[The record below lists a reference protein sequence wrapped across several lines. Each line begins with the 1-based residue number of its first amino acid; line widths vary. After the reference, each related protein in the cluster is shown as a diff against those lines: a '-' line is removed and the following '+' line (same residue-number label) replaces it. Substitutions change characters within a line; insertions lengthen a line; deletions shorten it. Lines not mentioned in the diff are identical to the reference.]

1 MTKVEKTVEVAVPV
15 STAYNQWTQ
24 FEEFPQFMGGVQQVE
39 QLDDRTLRW
48 VAEIAGVRRQW
59 VATVLEQVPDQKV
72 AWAAT
77 EGATNAG
84 AVTFQSLGPDRTQV
98 TLTLDY
104 EPEGLVEKAGD
115 ALNIVER
122 QATSDLERFKSFI
135 ESRGSETGGWRG
147 EVTDEPHVG
156 TPDVEDAAASR
167 GDSGKA
173 GVSGTVLAAGAAVAA
188 AGVAAGVAAA
198 TSSSSSSSSSSEVVG
213 GEDVIDILTTD
224 HREATDL
231 LLQIRAATDPTMRRD
246 LADML
251 ISELVRH
258 AVAEEMY
265 VYPAMKEHLPD
276 GEAAVEHDTQEHKE
290 LERTMKE
297 LEGVEPSDPRF
308 DSVLTQLETI
318 LADHVADEETEQ
330 FPQLRASIS
339 REELVQL
346 GQKVQTAKKLAP
358 TRPHPAAPNAE
369 LFHKLVGP
377 GVGLVDRLRDRLTG
391 RSTS

>member
-1 MTKVEKTVEVAVPV
+1 MTKVEKSVEVAVPV

-24 FEEFPQFMGGVQQVE
+24 FEEFPQFMSGVQQVE

-115 ALNIVER
+115 ALNIVDR
-122 QATSDLERFKSFI
+122 QASGDLERFKAFI
-135 ESRGSETGGWRG
+135 ESRGTETGSWRG
-147 EVTDEPHVG
+147 EVTDEPDVG

-198 TSSSSSSSSSSEVVG
+198 RSSSSSEPATG
-213 GEDVIDILTTD
+213 QDVIDILTTD
-224 HREATDL
+224 HREVTDL
-231 LLQIRAATDPTMRRD
+231 LLQIRTATDDATRADLRDTM
-246 LADML
+246 

-265 VYPAMKEHLPD
+265 VYPAMKEHLAD
-276 GEAAVEHDTQEHKE
+276 GEAAVEHDVAEHKE
-290 LERTMKE
+290 LEQTMKE
-297 LEGVEPSDPRF
+297 LEAVEPSDARF
-308 DSVLTQLETI
+308 TSLLTQLETI

-330 FPQLRASIS
+330 FPKLRASIP
-339 REELVQL
+339 EAELVAL
-346 GQKVQTAKKLAP
+346 GQKVETAKKLAP

-369 LFHKLVGP
+369 LFHKVVGP
-377 GVGLVDRLRDRLTG
+377 GVGLVDRLRDRLSG